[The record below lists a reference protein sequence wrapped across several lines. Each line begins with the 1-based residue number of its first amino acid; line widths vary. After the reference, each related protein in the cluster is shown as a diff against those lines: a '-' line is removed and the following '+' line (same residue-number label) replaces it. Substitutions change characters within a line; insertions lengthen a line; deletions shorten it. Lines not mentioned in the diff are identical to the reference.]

1 MNLNPSSCWDCPF
14 PLYQALATAGV
25 ALFALWAG
33 LRLRR
38 SLRPIARWSGLAL
51 LLLSGLAAILLSF
64 SVSLYGIAWPGV
76 HHPWAASRRLGLDA
90 LFLAFVLGALA
101 ILLLRA
107 RKRARG
113 RDEG

>member
-1 MNLNPSSCWDCPF
+1 MDLNPSSCWDCPF
-14 PLYQALATAGV
+14 PLYKALATAGV
-25 ALFALWAG
+25 ALLALWAG

-38 SLRPIARWSGLAL
+38 ITRRIARGSGLAL

-64 SVSLYGIAWPGV
+64 SVSRYGIEWPGM
-76 HHPWAASRRLGLDA
+76 HHPWTSPRRPGLDA
-90 LFLAFVLGALA
+90 LFLALVLGLLA

-107 RKRARG
+107 RRRAEG